1 MKCKLSRLLPVLL
14 LASASAFAQTE
25 AASPASVPVL
35 HNGDVLR
42 MVEEGIKPGKII
54 ARIVTSSCAFDTFP
68 PVMKDLEMRGVPD
81 TVLMAM
87 KMVPYG
93 PPAMVVAG
101 PPKTVVAPARSQV
114 QIPAGTMIGIEA
126 AQAVSSA
133 DVERGN
139 AITFLVSRRVFVN
152 GVLVIDRG
160 AVATARI
167 IKSKRPGSWGR
178 GGTLEF
184 ATDNVVAVDG
194 TRIPIRLSNE
204 VKGNNHTT
212 AVAAAAIVTGAIV
225 FPYASPAGLI
235 WALKKG
241 DDAVLDQGT
250 ELTAVVR
257 NEREVAGLLPEKK
270 KPIYASVDSIN
281 LANRSQGTGLQPFNN
296 SFRPTP
302 IRQY

>member
-1 MKCKLSRLLPVLL
+1 MKCKLSWLLPVLL
-14 LASASAFAQTE
+14 LASAPAFAQTE
-25 AASPASVPVL
+25 AASLPSVPVL

-42 MVEEGIKPGKII
+42 MVKEGIKPGEII
-54 ARIVTSSCAFDTFP
+54 AKIVTSSCAFDTFP

-81 TVLMAM
+81 TVRMAM

-93 PPAMVVAG
+93 PPAIVVGG
-101 PPKTVVAPARSQV
+101 PPKTVVAPARGPV
-114 QIPAGTMIGIEA
+114 KIPAGTVIGIEA

-133 DVERGN
+133 DVDRGN

-167 IKSKRPGSWGR
+167 IKSKPAGSWGR
-178 GGTLEF
+178 GGTLDF
-184 ATDNVVAVDG
+184 ALENVVAVDG

-204 VKGNNHTT
+204 VKGNNQTT
-212 AVAAAAIVTGAIV
+212 AVAAAAIITGAIG
-225 FPYASPAGLI
+225 FPYASPAALI

-241 DDAVLDQGT
+241 DNAVLDQGT
-250 ELTAVVR
+250 KLTAVVR
-257 NEREVAGLLPEKK
+257 NEQEVAGLLPEKK
-270 KPIYASVDSIN
+270 KPIYHLVDSTSV
-281 LANRSQGTGLQPFNN
+281 ASRSQGRGLQPFNN

>member
-1 MKCKLSRLLPVLL
+1 MKCKLSWLLPVLL
-14 LASASAFAQTE
+14 LVSAPAFAQTE
-25 AASPASVPVL
+25 AAFPPSVPVL
-35 HNGDVLR
+35 HNRDVLR
-42 MVEEGIKPGKII
+42 MVKEGMKPGEIVAK
-54 ARIVTSSCAFDTFP
+54 IVTSSCAFDTFP

-81 TVLMAM
+81 TVRMAM

-93 PPAMVVAG
+93 PPAVVVGG
-101 PPKTVVAPARSQV
+101 PPKTVVAPARGQV
-114 QIPAGTMIGIEA
+114 KIPAGTVIDIEA

-133 DVERGN
+133 DVDRGN
-139 AITFLVSRRVFVN
+139 AITFVVSRRVFIN
-152 GVLVIDRG
+152 GVLAIDRG

-167 IKSKRPGSWGR
+167 VKSKRAGSWGR

-204 VKGNNHTT
+204 VKGNNQTT
-212 AVAAAAIVTGAIV
+212 AVAAAAIITGAIG
-225 FPYASPAGLI
+225 FPYASPAALI
-235 WALKKG
+235 WGLKKG

-250 ELTAVVR
+250 KLTAVVR
-257 NEREVAGLLPEKK
+257 NEQEVAGLLPEKK
-270 KPIYASVDSIN
+270 KPIYQSVDSTN
-281 LANRSQGTGLQPFNN
+281 LASRSQGRGLQPFND

>member
-1 MKCKLSRLLPVLL
+1 MKWKLSWLLPVLL
-14 LASASAFAQTE
+14 LASASAFAQTQ
-25 AASPASVPVL
+25 AVSPPSLPVL

-42 MVEEGIKPGKII
+42 MVKEGMKPGEIVAKIL
-54 ARIVTSSCAFDTFP
+54 TSSCAFDTFP

-81 TVLMAM
+81 TVRMAM

-93 PPAMVVAG
+93 PPAMVVGG
-101 PPKTVVAPARSQV
+101 PPKTVVAPARGQV
-114 QIPAGTMIGIEA
+114 KIPAGTVIGIEA

-133 DVERGN
+133 DVDRGN

-152 GVLVIDRG
+152 GALVIDRG

-167 IKSKRPGSWGR
+167 IKSKRAGSWGR
-178 GGTLEF
+178 GGTLDF
-184 ATDNVVAVDG
+184 ALENVVAVDG

-204 VKGNNHTT
+204 VKGNNQTT
-212 AVAAAAIVTGAIV
+212 AVAAAAIITGAIG
-225 FPYASPAGLI
+225 FPYASPAALI

-250 ELTAVVR
+250 KLVAVVR
-257 NEREVAGLLPEKK
+257 NEQEVAGLLPEKE
-270 KPIYASVDSIN
+270 KPIYRSVDSMS
-281 LANRSQGTGLQPFNN
+281 LASRSQGRGLQPFNN

>member
-1 MKCKLSRLLPVLL
+1 MKCRLSWLLPVLL

-25 AASPASVPVL
+25 AASPPSVTML

-42 MVEEGIKPGKII
+42 MVKEGIKPGEII
-54 ARIVTSSCAFDTFP
+54 AKIVTSSCAFDTFP
-68 PVMKDLEMRGVPD
+68 PVMKDLKMRGVPD

-93 PPAMVVAG
+93 PPAMAVTG
-101 PPKTVVAPARSQV
+101 PPKTVVAPARGQV
-114 QIPAGTMIGIEA
+114 QIPAGTVIGIEA
-126 AQAVSSA
+126 AKAVSSA
-133 DVERGN
+133 DVDEGN
-139 AITFLVSRRVFVN
+139 AITFLVSRRVLVN

-160 AVATARI
+160 AVATARV
-167 IKSKRPGSWGR
+167 IKSKRAGSWGR

-184 ATDNVVAVDG
+184 AMENVVAVDG
-194 TRIPIRLSNE
+194 TRIPMRLSNG

-212 AVAAAAIVTGAIV
+212 AVVAAAVVTGAIV
-225 FPYASPAGLI
+225 FPYASPAALI

-250 ELTAVVR
+250 KLTAVVR
-257 NEREVAGLLPEKK
+257 NKQEVAGLLPEKK
-270 KPIYASVDSIN
+270 KPIYHSVGSMN
-281 LANRSQGTGLQPFNN
+281 PESRSQGKGLQPFNN

-302 IRQY
+302 ILH

>member
-1 MKCKLSRLLPVLL
+1 MKCKLSWLLPVLL

-25 AASPASVPVL
+25 AASPPSVPVL

-42 MVEEGIKPGKII
+42 MVKEGIKPGEII
-54 ARIVTSSCAFDTFP
+54 AKIVTSNCAFDTFP
-68 PVMKDLEMRGVPD
+68 PVMKDLKMRGVPD

-93 PPAMVVAG
+93 PPAMAVAG
-101 PPKTVVAPARSQV
+101 PPKTVVAPARGQV
-114 QIPAGTMIGIEA
+114 QIPAGTVIGIEA
-126 AQAVSSA
+126 AKAVSSA
-133 DVERGN
+133 HVDKGN

-160 AVATARI
+160 AVATART
-167 IKSKRPGSWGR
+167 IKSERAGSWGR

-184 ATDNVVAVDG
+184 TMEDVVAVDG
-194 TRIPIRLSNE
+194 TRIPIRLSSQL
-204 VKGNNHTT
+204 KGNNHST
-212 AVAAAAIVTGAIV
+212 AIAAAALVTGAV
-225 FPYASPAGLI
+225 GFPYAAPAALI

-250 ELTAVVR
+250 EVTAVVR
-257 NEREVAGLLPEKK
+257 TQQQVAGLLPEKK
-270 KPIYASVDSIN
+270 NPIYHSVESIN
-281 LANRSQGTGLQPFNN
+281 LESRSQPKGLPPFNN

-302 IRQY
+302 IKQ

>member
-1 MKCKLSRLLPVLL
+1 LF

-25 AASPASVPVL
+25 AAFPPSVPVL

-42 MVEEGIKPGKII
+42 MVKEGIKPGEII
-54 ARIVTSSCAFDTFP
+54 AKILTSSCAFDTFP

-81 TVLMAM
+81 TVRMAM

-93 PPAMVVAG
+93 PPAMVVG
-101 PPKTVVAPARSQV
+101 PPKTVVAPARGQV
-114 QIPAGTMIGIEA
+114 KIPAGTVIGIEA

-133 DVERGN
+133 DVDRGN

-167 IKSKRPGSWGR
+167 IKSKRAGSWGR

-204 VKGNNHTT
+204 VKGNDYTA
-212 AVAAAAIVTGAIV
+212 AVAAAAFVTGAIG
-225 FPYASPAGLI
+225 FPYASPAALI
-235 WALKKG
+235 WGLKKG
-241 DDAVLDQGT
+241 GDAVLDQGT
-250 ELTAVVR
+250 KLSAVVK
-257 NEREVAGLLPEKK
+257 NEREVAGLLPDKK
-270 KPIYASVDSIN
+270 KLIYASVDSIN
-281 LANRSQGTGLQPFNN
+281 LASRSQGRGLQPFNN

-302 IRQY
+302 IRQ

>member
-1 MKCKLSRLLPVLL
+1 MKCQLSWLLPVLL

-25 AASPASVPVL
+25 AASPPSVPVL

-42 MVEEGIKPGKII
+42 MVKEGIKPGEII
-54 ARIVTSSCAFDTFP
+54 AKIVTSSCAFDTFP

-81 TVLMAM
+81 FVRMAM

-101 PPKTVVAPARSQV
+101 PAKTVVAPARGQV
-114 QIPAGTMIGIEA
+114 QIPAGTVIGIEA
-126 AQAVSSA
+126 AKAISSA
-133 DVERGN
+133 DVDKGN

-160 AVATARI
+160 AVATARV
-167 IKSKRPGSWGR
+167 IKSKRAGSWGR

-184 ATDNVVAVDG
+184 AMENVVAVDG
-194 TRIPIRLSNE
+194 TRIPIQLSNE
-204 VKGNNHTT
+204 VKGNNHTS
-212 AVAAAAIVTGAIV
+212 AVAVAAIVTGAIG
-225 FPYASPAGLI
+225 FPYASPAALI

-257 NEREVAGLLPEKK
+257 NKQEVAGLLPEKK
-270 KPIYASVDSIN
+270 KPIYHSVDSIN
-281 LANRSQGTGLQPFNN
+281 LENRSKAMGLKPFNK

-302 IRQY
+302 IRQ

>member
-1 MKCKLSRLLPVLL
+1 MKCKLSWLLPVLF

-25 AASPASVPVL
+25 AAFPPSVPVL

-42 MVEEGIKPGKII
+42 MVKEGIKPGEII
-54 ARIVTSSCAFDTFP
+54 AKILTSSCAFDTFP

-81 TVLMAM
+81 TVRMAM

-93 PPAMVVAG
+93 PPAMVVG
-101 PPKTVVAPARSQV
+101 PPKTVVAPARGQV
-114 QIPAGTMIGIEA
+114 KIPAGTVIGIEA

-133 DVERGN
+133 DVDRGN

-167 IKSKRPGSWGR
+167 IKSKRAGSWGR

-204 VKGNNHTT
+204 VKGNDYTA
-212 AVAAAAIVTGAIV
+212 AVAAAAFVTGAIG
-225 FPYASPAGLI
+225 FPYASPAALI
-235 WALKKG
+235 WGLKKG
-241 DDAVLDQGT
+241 GDAVLDQGT
-250 ELTAVVR
+250 KLSAVVK
-257 NEREVAGLLPEKK
+257 NEREVAGLLPDKK
-270 KPIYASVDSIN
+270 KLIYASVDSIN
-281 LANRSQGTGLQPFNN
+281 LASRSQGRGLQPFNN

-302 IRQY
+302 IRQ